1 MVHMIDRHFGE
12 ILQLLKDLDLD
23 GNTLV
28 VFSGDNGGNPYF
40 ADEEHPAGL
49 FAPNVNPRTG
59 HRFRAGKGS
68 LYEGGLRVPF
78 IARWPGRI
86 TGGRVSDHLC
96 YFPDLMPT
104 LAEAAGVS
112 CPGGIDGL
120 SFMPALLGDSS
131 GRQSQQSHEFLYWE
145 FKEMTALRI
154 GSWKGVR
161 PKKTAAWQL
170 HDLSADIEEKRD
182 ISAEHPEIVER
193 MEAGALEARSAQ
205 PRTGV
210 FDRELNA
217 KDLQSVYPDRRSSGI
232 DPSGLP

>member
-1 MVHMIDRHFGE
+1 
-12 ILQLLKDLDLD
+12 
-23 GNTLV
+23 
-28 VFSGDNGGNPYF
+28 
-40 ADEEHPAGL
+40 
-49 FAPNVNPRTG
+49 
-59 HRFRAGKGS
+59 
-68 LYEGGLRVPF
+68 
-78 IARWPGRI
+78 
-86 TGGRVSDHLC
+86 
-96 YFPDLMPT
+96 
-104 LAEAAGVS
+104 
-112 CPGGIDGL
+112 
-120 SFMPALLGDSS
+120 
-131 GRQSQQSHEFLYWE
+131 
-145 FKEMTALRI
+145 MTALRI